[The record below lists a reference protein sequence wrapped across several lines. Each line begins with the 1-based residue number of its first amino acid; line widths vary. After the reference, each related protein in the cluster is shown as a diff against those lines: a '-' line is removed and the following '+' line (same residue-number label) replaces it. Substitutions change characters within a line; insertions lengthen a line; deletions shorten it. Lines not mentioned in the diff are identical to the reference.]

1 MVMNKPSEQS
11 AFRLST
17 SLTDHID
24 LHDAASEHVIGVLRG
39 EGCGPEVVDA
49 AINVLNRINATA
61 DKKIEVHF
69 GGEIG
74 LPARRLKGKVL
85 TEETMDF
92 CDSVFQRKGAIFCG
106 PGGGRFVYE
115 LRTFFDLYC
124 KFTPIKTLPVLDDTG
139 VIMPAGRTDV
149 DIVIVRENTGGL
161 YFGEWGYFTRGTVTS
176 AFQRFEYNQKQV
188 ERILEVAIRL
198 AGMRRNQLTVV
209 LKPGGVPAICELWK
223 QTLDALM
230 LTYDVDARIL
240 EVDNAMYQLI
250 ANARDF
256 DVVVAPNMF
265 GDVLSDGASLLMGS
279 RGLSFSGNF
288 GTAGAS
294 VFQTGHG
301 AAHDLAGTDRAN
313 PIGQIFSLAMLLRET
328 FGMTDYAHAIEYAVT
343 ETLQQGW
350 RTPDISADGC
360 TIVGTCEMGKR
371 IVDNLEPLLDT
382 IAA

>member
-1 MVMNKPSEQS
+1 MGKPFEQS
-11 AFRLST
+11 TFRLSA
-17 SLTDHID
+17 SLPDHF
-24 LHDAASEHVIGVLRG
+24 DAHNTTNERVIGVLRG
-39 EGCGPEVVDA
+39 EGCGPEVVDTA
-49 AINVLNRINATA
+49 LDILNRVNATVSS
-61 DKKIEVHF
+61 KIKVHI

-74 LPARRLKGKVL
+74 LPAKRLKGKVL

-92 CDSVFQRKGAIFCG
+92 CDAVFQQKGAIFCG

-124 KFTPIKTLPVLDDTG
+124 KFTPIKTLPVLNDTG
-139 VIMPAGRTDV
+139 VIMPAGRMDV
-149 DIVIVRENTGGL
+149 DIVVVRENTGGL

-176 AFQRFEYNQKQV
+176 AFQRFEYNQKHV
-188 ERILEVAIRL
+188 ERILEVAIKL

-209 LKPGGVPAICELWK
+209 LKPGGVPAISELWE

-288 GTAGAS
+288 GNAGAS

-328 FGMTDYAHAIEYAVT
+328 FGMTDCAHAIEYAVE
-343 ETLQQGW
+343 ETLRQGW
-350 RTPDISADGC
+350 RTPDISADGS
-360 TIVGTCEMGKR
+360 TIVGTREMGKR
-371 IVDNLEPLLDT
+371 IGDNLEQLLGSV
-382 IAA
+382 AA

>member
-1 MVMNKPSEQS
+1 MSIQFQETS
-11 AFRLST
+11 FRLSA
-17 SLTDHID
+17 SLPGHGNTPDSAGD
-24 LHDAASEHVIGVLRG
+24 RLIGVLRG

-49 AINVLNRINATA
+49 ALHILDRVNATA
-61 DKKIEVHF
+61 SGKIEIQF

-74 LPARRLKGKVL
+74 LPAQRLKGKVL
-85 TEETMDF
+85 TEEITEF
-92 CDSVFQRKGAIFCG
+92 CDSVFQRKGAVFCG

-124 KFTPIKTLPVLDDTG
+124 KFTPVKALQILDDTG
-139 VIMPAGRTDV
+139 VIMPAGRADV

-161 YFGEWGYFTRGTVTS
+161 YYGEWGYFTRGTVTS
-176 AFQRFEYNQKQV
+176 AFQRFEYNQNQV

-209 LKPGGVPAICELWK
+209 LKPGGVPAVCELWK
-223 QTLDALM
+223 QTLDSLM
-230 LTYDVDARIL
+230 LVYDVDARIL

-279 RGLSFSGNF
+279 RGLSYSGNF
-288 GTAGAS
+288 GSSGAS

-301 AAHDLAGTDRAN
+301 AAHDLAGTGRAN

-328 FGMTDYAHAIEYAVT
+328 FGMNNHAHAIESAVT
-343 ETLQQGW
+343 ETLRQGW

-360 TIVGTCEMGKR
+360 TIVGTSEMAKR
-371 IVDNLEPLLDT
+371 IADNLEPLLDT